1 MATTYG
7 SYIFSEKITFLITLS
22 IWYIYEMFRFIKIVD
37 VSQIGY
43 FREMLFSLMVMV
55 IVFFVFRRLSF
66 SREQ

>member
-1 MATTYG
+1 MTFVTTF
-7 SYIFSEKITFLITLS
+7 I

-37 VSQIGY
+37 VSKIGY
-43 FREMLFSLMVMV
+43 LREMLFALMVMC